1 MTYSCHLFYC
11 RMMTVQLLF
20 TARTAEAAGA
30 VKSNLFRKVEIK
42 YEKRSA
48 NFYF

>member
-20 TARTAEAAGA
+20 TATAEAIGA
-30 VKSNLFRKVEIK
+30 VNSKRFRKVEIK